1 MWKGTIKLI
10 SIKNYL
16 IQYIKNTI
24 TSTGNQYRN
33 YCDIRWKLIPGLW
46 QLATYFACT
55 QLRCLMVISSAQ
67 AARVASG
74 PHRALE
80 YGGSRHSPSTVPSFI
95 VVLSVLFWGC
105 RTECLVWPVWCV
117 PANTWKTGAHKCR
130 SPDTAVSIL
139 SVSEASCC
147 SNRNRGVCAWESHVE
162 GTCSRGEDAY
172 RDIHASLLRSLGVLE
187 VPSP

>member
-1 MWKGTIKLI
+1 MI
-10 SIKNYL
+10 
-16 IQYIKNTI
+16 I

-55 QLRCLMVISSAQ
+55 QLRCLMVISCSGCTCGC
-67 AARVASG
+67 G
-74 PHRALE
+74 PHRALGIG
-80 YGGSRHSPSTVPSFI
+80 GGSRHYHPLLPASLLCSLYCSG
-95 VVLSVLFWGC
+95 GC

-130 SPDTAVSIL
+130 SNLIPQSAFYL
-139 SVSEASCC
+139 FLKHRGC

-172 RDIHASLLRSLGVLE
+172 RDIHASLLRSLGVLKCR
-187 VPSP
+187 